1 MNDGTMASD
10 DAAAGLAPGRLR
22 LPAMQVLVAPD
33 CYGDSLS
40 AVEAAAAIATG
51 WTRSRPGDR
60 FLVAPQSDGGP
71 GFVEVLASRL
81 GQTRRVRVCGPM
93 DTSVEAEWVFD
104 PASATAYLECA
115 QACGLALLDGPPTPE
130 TALTAH
136 SRGVG
141 QLIIEAL
148 RAGSVRIVVG
158 LGGSACTDGGQG
170 MIAELGGLQAARL
183 RLAEV
188 QVIAA
193 SDTEYPMVGP
203 WGAARVFGPQ
213 KGADTAAVAALEARL
228 EAWAIELEAVA
239 GRDVSSEPG
248 AAAAGGIGAGLLALG
263 GRCESGAAII
273 AAHTHLDDDL
283 ETAEMIVTGE
293 GRLDEQ
299 SLHGKVVGFL
309 ADAARPLG
317 IPVIVLAGQVGLDN
331 SAVRSSG
338 IMSAL
343 SIADYAGSVRL
354 AQADAANQLMGLAS
368 QVAAR
373 LGNSGPARYR

>member
-1 MNDGTMASD
+1 MASEV
-10 DAAAGLAPGRLR
+10 AAFGLAPGRLQ

-40 AVEAAAAIATG
+40 AVQAAAAIATG

-60 FLVAPQSDGGP
+60 FVVAPQSDGGP
-71 GFVEVLASRL
+71 GFVEVLASRF
-81 GQTRRVRVCGPM
+81 GDRRHLRVSGPLDDM
-93 DTSVEAEWVFD
+93 VDAEWVCD
-104 PASATAYLECA
+104 PGSETAYLECA
-115 QACGLALLDGPPTPE
+115 QACGLALLGGLPTPQ
-130 TALTAH
+130 TAMAAH

-141 QLIIEAL
+141 QMIAEAL
-148 RAGSVRIVVG
+148 STGVKRIVVG

-170 MIAELGGLQAARL
+170 MVAELGGLTAGRR
-183 RLAEV
+183 RLADVEL
-188 QVIAA
+188 IAA
-193 SDTEYPMVGP
+193 SDTEYPLLGP

-213 KGADTAAVAALEARL
+213 KGADTPTVAALEVRL
-228 EAWAIELEAVA
+228 EAWALRLEAVA
-239 GRDVSSEPG
+239 GRDVSAEPG

-273 AAHTHLDDDL
+273 AEHTHLDDDL
-283 ETAEMIVTGE
+283 ETAELIVTGE
-293 GRLDEQ
+293 GELDEQ

-309 ADAARPLG
+309 ADAARPHG

-331 SAVRSSG
+331 SAVRSAG
-338 IMSAL
+338 IMAAL
-343 SIADYAGSVRL
+343 SLADHAGSVGL

-368 QVAAR
+368 VAAAR